1 MNDVKNELNW
11 LSKDQTDCLKGI
23 FAVLVLFH
31 HVRAQMSCLNDTIIG
46 MILTAMGFLSV
57 GIFLFFSGYGLETQ
71 FKKKG
76 NNYIINMPYTRIIPF
91 YGICIVSIFI
101 YAAERII
108 MGNYFSL
115 KEFGQSF
122 LFGRTIVQN
131 GWFLQ
136 AIILVYFMYYITYR
150 LNFIKSRWLKLGM
163 LLVGYVILCLMLN
176 TSITY
181 YESIL
186 AFPLGIYIAQNR
198 EVVYGWLFGKF
209 RIIKYLITFT
219 LFSVTLIVGSL
230 DLLGKNF
237 SVIFKMMCVVFFT
250 LLVITL
256 SNLISFE
263 NIGTKFLG
271 KIFCEIYII
280 QGLFISLFHSTY
292 IYIKNEWL
300 YLIVVCCITVA
311 VSWIVHPFFTKIMKS
326 VRNILKNRMQG
337 DEECVK

>member
-1 MNDVKNELNW
+1 MNDKKNELNW

-23 FAVLVLFH
+23 FAVLVLLH

-46 MILTAMGFLSV
+46 MIFTAMGFLSV
-57 GIFLFFSGYGLETQ
+57 GVFLFFSGYGLETQ

-91 YGICIVSIFI
+91 YGICVASILL
-101 YAAERII
+101 YATERII
-108 MGNYFSL
+108 IGNYFSL

-136 AIILVYFMYYITYR
+136 AIILVYFIYYIAHR
-150 LNFIKSRWLKLGM
+150 LNFIKSSWLKLGI
-163 LLVGYVILCLMLN
+163 LLVGYMILCLMLN
-176 TSITY
+176 TSVTY
-181 YESIL
+181 FESIL
-186 AFPLGIYIAQNR
+186 AFPLGIYISQNR
-198 EVVYGWLFGKF
+198 EAVYGWIFGKF
-209 RIIKYLITFT
+209 KIIKCLITCT

-230 DLLGKNF
+230 GVLGEKF
-237 SVIFKMMCVVFFT
+237 SVIFKMICVVFFS
-250 LLVITL
+250 LLVIIL
-256 SNLISFE
+256 SNSISFE
-263 NIGTKFLG
+263 NSGTKFLG
-271 KIFCEIYII
+271 QIFCEIYVI

-311 VSWIVHPFFTKIMKS
+311 IAWIMHPLFIKIMKS
-326 VRNILKNRMQG
+326 VRNIFRNRMQG